1 MHKKLSTCEPVQPAK
16 TCVTQLA
23 EYGLEWEDVKTL
35 IESIVSYEQIATAIK
50 DPADFFE
57 NLLKKAGPVAKQF
70 ALAALKPKLTPLILP
85 LKWEDVLPAI
95 ELMSSPDRLQ
105 KAVTKP
111 DVFLKELLAAVGP
124 AGKKI
129 VLANL
134 RPKLEPLLRT
144 QKPPLTWEVRKTRSW
159 PRSGANG
166 SL

>member
-1 MHKKLSTCEPVQPAK
+1 LHKKLSTCEPVQPAK
-16 TCVTQLA
+16 TCVTQLT

-134 RPKLEPLLRT
+134 RPKLEPLLQT